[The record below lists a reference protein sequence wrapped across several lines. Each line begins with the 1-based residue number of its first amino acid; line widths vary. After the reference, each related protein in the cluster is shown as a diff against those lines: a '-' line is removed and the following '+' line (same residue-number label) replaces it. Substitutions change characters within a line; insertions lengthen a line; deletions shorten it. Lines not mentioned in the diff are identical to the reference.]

1 MYVVNIDLVNKI
13 LTSRLKYLRFFTIRH
28 FASMKFSETKVEL
41 TENVNI
47 TNSHHKTNQDAHKSD
62 ITYYYTEITKQEHPR
77 LW

>member
-1 MYVVNIDLVNKI
+1 
-13 LTSRLKYLRFFTIRH
+13 
-28 FASMKFSETKVEL
+28 MKFSETKVKL

-62 ITYYYTEITKQEHPR
+62 ISYYYTEITKQEHPR